1 MREPAAAL
9 NPLLPGVIERAKR
22 VGMAALD
29 FEADV
34 ASDDESGL
42 DVMRCNLEGV
52 VICTGPN
59 KADSTYIRIPP
70 GADAELVNQLSPLT
84 DDPHFLMLDHG
95 GTYEDKWFIKLKK
108 GGLPAIKCRRA
119 DTMRAFWLTDE
130 DCPVGYSLKRIAT
143 HLWKVPRVT
152 WKEARR
158 TKLPGMGA
166 SFDDYGANDGLDT
179 WNLWAYCEPLLK
191 RDGLEK
197 VFWDLEMGSR
207 YAFSEMEY
215 YGVPIDIS
223 FLKSQMGG
231 LKAKVMAARKAF
243 DEVVGRPVN
252 LGSSQDLA
260 MALYYHLRLPV
271 DPEFIGSKVARLN
284 DIFPHGVPSTAE
296 LVLKKLKLNGHNQ
309 VDPVLEFRSAE
320 KDLEFYEGLLRYAE
334 ANFGYCYPS
343 IFTLLKT
350 GRCAYSDPC
359 LQQLPRPDKSELRKA
374 VRAPDG
380 QTWVGADLSQ
390 IELRIMAH
398 MSGDATLVRA
408 YKEGLDIHKIT
419 AAACGTTRQE
429 AKCVDPRAWVQ
440 VQRGDRWETVR
451 IGDLSSNRADDVFT
465 PAGNEARPYGYSVR
479 GPGGAHSVK
488 SFYSAGVK
496 PTVRIEA
503 RQGILRCSKTHRL
516 QMADGRLVPAGD
528 VQKGDV
534 LAPVSYG
541 TSEGEDQVLRYNPW
555 TEDPGGPFE
564 VTLDDKWG
572 YFAGMFTGDGCWLK
586 TGKSVSIAVGNGGEY
601 EVWKQKVAEA
611 LNAVGMPATIRQGSV
626 YFGSSKAGRFIKALG
641 LAGDGGKT
649 FEVPPWVMGGTYAT
663 RMAFLAGMLDTDGCV
678 GTNGQADICTKSWR
692 LAQDLVTLVGTL
704 GYSARVSLSWNARYQ
719 RNYYKVALGR
729 AVRDALSQ
737 GWLRY
742 PSKAAR
748 LAVLEKQSRANN
760 PSQNTVMLVVEDG
773 DAALVDLELHEEP
786 HLYHV
791 NGFTTHNSINFGF
804 AYGLGW
810 QKLTWML
817 LKDSNIVV
825 DEPTARE
832 WRANYFENYVGI
844 QAYHEAVKA
853 QIKEHGYV
861 REMFGHYRRLKAL
874 YKENRSK
881 AERVGINFTIQA
893 AAGSLLK
900 IIMRNI
906 RRRLIKEGL
915 HEKVRMRL
923 QVHDELG
930 FTCDNDVADYTQ
942 RLVKEEMEGALTL
955 PHPKTGE
962 MMHWLKVPL
971 MAGVGSGA
979 SWYDAK

>member
-22 VGMAALD
+22 VGMGALD

-84 DDPHFLMLDHG
+84 DDPNFLMLDHG

-158 TKLPGMGA
+158 TKLPGMGP

-179 WNLWAYCEPLLK
+179 WNLWAHCEPILK
-191 RDGLEK
+191 REGLEK

-215 YGVPIDIS
+215 YGVPIDIP

-231 LKAKVMAARKAF
+231 LKSKVMAARQAF
-243 DEVVGRPVN
+243 DAVVGRPVN

-284 DIFPHGVPSTAE
+284 DIFPQGVPSTAE

-309 VDPVLEFRSAE
+309 VDPVLEFRAAE

-380 QTWVGADLSQ
+380 QKWVGADLSQ

-429 AKCVDPRAWVQ
+429 AKP
-440 VQRGDRWETVR
+440 
-451 IGDLSSNRADDVFT
+451 
-465 PAGNEARPYGYSVR
+465 
-479 GPGGAHSVK
+479 
-488 SFYSAGVK
+488 
-496 PTVRIEA
+496 
-503 RQGILRCSKTHRL
+503 
-516 QMADGRLVPAGD
+516 
-528 VQKGDV
+528 
-534 LAPVSYG
+534 
-541 TSEGEDQVLRYNPW
+541 
-555 TEDPGGPFE
+555 
-564 VTLDDKWG
+564 
-572 YFAGMFTGDGCWLK
+572 
-586 TGKSVSIAVGNGGEY
+586 
-601 EVWKQKVAEA
+601 
-611 LNAVGMPATIRQGSV
+611 
-626 YFGSSKAGRFIKALG
+626 
-641 LAGDGGKT
+641 
-649 FEVPPWVMGGTYAT
+649 
-663 RMAFLAGMLDTDGCV
+663 
-678 GTNGQADICTKSWR
+678 
-692 LAQDLVTLVGTL
+692 
-704 GYSARVSLSWNARYQ
+704 
-719 RNYYKVALGR
+719 
-729 AVRDALSQ
+729 
-737 GWLRY
+737 
-742 PSKAAR
+742 
-748 LAVLEKQSRANN
+748 
-760 PSQNTVMLVVEDG
+760 
-773 DAALVDLELHEEP
+773 
-786 HLYHV
+786 
-791 NGFTTHNSINFGF
+791 INFGF

-810 QKLTWML
+810 QKLIWML

-825 DEPTARE
+825 DEATARE
-832 WRANYFENYVGI
+832 WRAAYFENYVGI

-861 REMFGHYRRLKAL
+861 REMFGHYRRLKSL

-979 SWYDAK
+979 NWYEAK